1 MKLLN
6 YVNTKEIFTNYLTNA
21 GYNVSTIKGHISYL
35 KRFFLFLNTKNIAD
49 LREVTADT
57 LKEYLSYLHSVVS
70 DETGELLAN
79 ETKRGLY
86 STVRILFRSLYH
98 LELILSNPAQD
109 VPAIKKQKIEKSIFS
124 EEGISDL
131 LDSIDIHEPYG
142 LRDRA
147 CFELMYSSGLR
158 AGEVSRLNIGDIDFE
173 ERVIVIRQSK
183 FNKDRVIP
191 ISEVASEFLKLYI
204 GERISNRED
213 AVFIGVRGK
222 RLRGS
227 TVSTRFRTL
236 LNKHNIKKKNL
247 TAHSVRHS
255 TATHLLE
262 NGADIRYV
270 QELLGHSAIE
280 TTADYT
286 HMMYNSIKRVYKSFH
301 PRENLY
307 YEEITDEY
315 LESLDKLAND
325 VKKSRGIKD

>member
-1 MKLLN
+1 MKYLTADLA
-6 YVNTKEIFTNYLTNA
+6 KETFKNYLVNA
-21 GYNVSTIKGHISYL
+21 GYKDTTISGHMSYM
-35 KRFFLFLNTKNIAD
+35 KRFSSFLNAKNISD
-49 LREVTADT
+49 LREVTPNT
-57 LKEYLSYLHSVVS
+57 LKDYIEYLHSLVS
-70 DETGELLAN
+70 EETGEPLAN

-86 STVRILFRSLYH
+86 TTVRVLFVALYH

-109 VPAIKKQKIEKSIFS
+109 VPAIKKQKGEKSIFS
-124 EEGISDL
+124 ESEISDL
-131 LDSIDIHEPYG
+131 LDSIDIHEPFG

-158 AGEVSRLNIGDIDFE
+158 IGEVSRLNIGDIDFE

-191 ISEVASEFLKLYI
+191 ISEVASGFLKLYL
-204 GERISNRED
+204 GNRIKNREE
-213 AVFIGVRGK
+213 AVFVGRSGRLGGK
-222 RLRGS
+222 TIS
-227 TVSTRFRTL
+227 SRFREL
-236 LNKHNIKKKNL
+236 LIKNNIKRKNL

-262 NGADIRYV
+262 HGADIRYV

-286 HMMYNSIKRVYKSFH
+286 HMMYESIKRVYKSFH

-315 LESLDKLAND
+315 LDSLDRLVD
-325 VKKSRGIKD
+325 EIKKSKTK